1 MSWWIYFFN
10 YSRKTHVN
18 SLNLW
23 FYSTVK
29 VVKRFWFLFRATV
42 KNKFASFYISRIL
55 ITLLSS
61 RARIAA
67 DIFFLS
73 CYFITEHF
81 GRKFSSFFFY
91 RQRMDFVMNCP
102 LSRYYRVCIHRR
114 FSLASRMTR
123 KEYTRGRNFIFIAV
137 ATMPRLQRRASCPRD
152 VFINNDVFFI
162 PFFTVLLQLPRCF
175 HKFISSKIKKKK

>member
-67 DIFFLS
+67 DILFLS

-81 GRKFSSFFFY
+81 GRKFSSFF
-91 RQRMDFVMNCP
+91 
-102 LSRYYRVCIHRR
+102 LSRANGFCDELSIVQVLSCVYSPAFLTRIANDKKRIYTREKFHFYCCRDDAEASKARIVPARR
-114 FSLASRMTR
+114 F
-123 KEYTRGRNFIFIAV
+123 Y
-137 ATMPRLQRRASCPRD
+137 Q
-152 VFINNDVFFI
+152 
-162 PFFTVLLQLPRCF
+162 
-175 HKFISSKIKKKK
+175 